1 MADKSFRARGCCCCL
16 FSFLWKLLVAII
28 VIVGLAVLIFWLIV
42 QPRSFK
48 FYASEAQLTQFDYAN
63 NTLRYNLVLNFTA
76 RNPNKKL
83 GIYYDDVEGT
93 ALYQDERFSNT
104 DVITFRNS
112 FRQDKKRTD
121 PMSGVFSG
129 QQLLP
134 LDELQVSRYN
144 EDKLAGAYDI
154 DVKLKFE
161 IRFRL
166 GDFITGSYRPKVKC
180 GLKIPL
186 SGNGTAAATGFR
198 FQPTKCRVDF

>member
-16 FSFLWKLLVAII
+16 FSLLWKLLVAII

-48 FYASEAQLTQFDYAN
+48 FYASEAQLTQFDYDN

-83 GIYYDDVEGT
+83 GIYYDKVQGV
-93 ALYQDERFSNT
+93 ALYQDERFGNT

-112 FRQDKKRTD
+112 FRQDKKTTD

-134 LDELQVSRYN
+134 LDALRVSQYN

-154 DVKLKFE
+154 DVKLNFR

-180 GLKIPL
+180 GLKVPL
-186 SGNGTAAATGFR
+186 SANETTSGG